1 MIFRLIVC
9 TELFFKAENTPVN
22 MTRLFNT
29 TDWIWNARVERSWLN
44 GRLTAKVDAYDILN
58 RINNVNVR
66 INSLGR
72 TETWTNSMSRYVLLT
87 LAWRFSIMPK
97 KS

>member
-1 MIFRLIVC
+1 MILATDISVTDRMGYEDNAL
-9 TELFFKAENTPVN
+9 NN
-22 MTRLFNT
+22 

-66 INSLGR
+66 INSLAHWRPGPIPCHD
-72 TETWTNSMSRYVLLT
+72 MFLLT
-87 LAWRFSIMPK
+87 LAWRFSIMPQK
-97 KS
+97 

>member
-1 MIFRLIVC
+1 MGYEDNAL
-9 TELFFKAENTPVN
+9 NN
-22 MTRLFNT
+22 

-87 LAWRFSIMPK
+87 LAWRFSIMPQK
-97 KS
+97 